1 MFLQFFLLILGFILL
16 IKGADFLVDGAA
28 GLATRLGI
36 PDLIIG
42 LTIVAMGTSAP
53 EAAVSMTASYSGN
66 PDVTV
71 GNIVG
76 SNILNT
82 FIILGVAAVMT
93 SMVVQKSTIRYEI
106 PYMFLCSVVLLLL
119 GLDGKISLL
128 DGVLL
133 WLLFIVY
140 LVYLFFCA
148 KQGKEEAGKN
158 ETGQKKVIQNE
169 AIQNEV
175 VQGESAQDSGKKRK
189 IVLELLMI
197 AGGLVILIAGS
208 KLAVSAASSLARYI
222 GISERVIGLT
232 IVALGTSLPELFTSV
247 IAARKGNADIAVGNI
262 VGSNI
267 FNVLF
272 VIGTTSLFSVVPFQE
287 KFVMDSVVM
296 VFSCIVLFLFVRRKQ
311 KLDRVTGVFFLIC
324 YAGYL
329 FYLFG

>member
-1 MFLQFFLLILGFILL
+1 MIFNLFILVLGFVML

-28 GLATRLGI
+28 GLAARLGI

-53 EAAVSMTASYSGN
+53 EAAVSMTASYYGN
-66 PDVTV
+66 PDVTI

-82 FIILGVAAVMT
+82 FIILGVAAVIT
-93 SMVVQKSTIRYEI
+93 SMAVQRSTIRYEI
-106 PYMFLCSVVLLLL
+106 PFMFLCSVMLLLL
-119 GLDGKISLL
+119 GMDGKITRL
-128 DGVLL
+128 DSVLL
-133 WLLFIVY
+133 WILFIAY
-140 LVYLFFCA
+140 LVYLFYCA
-148 KQGKEEAGKN
+148 KQGKEKSGQDEAEQWEVMQDG
-158 ETGQKKVIQNE
+158 

-175 VQGESAQDSGKKRK
+175 KQDESTQNSGKQRK

-197 AGGLVILIAGS
+197 AGGLIVLIVGS
-208 KLAVSAASSLARYI
+208 KLSVSAASNLARYI
-222 GISERVIGLT
+222 GITERVIGLT

-267 FNVLF
+267 FNILF
-272 VIGTTSLFSVVPFQE
+272 VIGTTSLFSIVPFQE
-287 KFVMDSVVM
+287 KFVIDSIVM
-296 VFSCIVLFLFVRRKQ
+296 VFSCIVLFLFVWRKQ
-311 KLDRVTGVFFLIC
+311 KLDRVTGVIFLIC

-329 FYLFG
+329 FYLLG

>member
-1 MFLQFFLLILGFILL
+1 MFLQFLLLILGFALL
-16 IKGADFLVDGAA
+16 IKGADYLVDGAA
-28 GLATRLGI
+28 GLAARLGI

-66 PDVTV
+66 PDVAV

-148 KQGKEEAGKN
+148 KRGKEEPGKD
-158 ETGQKKVIQNE
+158 ET
-169 AIQNEV
+169 
-175 VQGESAQDSGKKRK
+175 AQDSGKKRK

-287 KFVMDSVVM
+287 KFVMDNIVM
-296 VFSCIVLFLFVRRKQ
+296 VFSCIVLFLFVWRKQ

-329 FYLFG
+329 LYLLG

>member
-1 MFLQFFLLILGFILL
+1 
-16 IKGADFLVDGAA
+16 
-28 GLATRLGI
+28 
-36 PDLIIG
+36 
-42 LTIVAMGTSAP
+42 
-53 EAAVSMTASYSGN
+53 
-66 PDVTV
+66 
-71 GNIVG
+71 
-76 SNILNT
+76 
-82 FIILGVAAVMT
+82 
-93 SMVVQKSTIRYEI
+93 
-106 PYMFLCSVVLLLL
+106 MFLCSVVLLLL
-119 GLDGKISLL
+119 GLDGKITLL

-148 KQGKEEAGKN
+148 KRGKEEPGKD
-158 ETGQKKVIQNE
+158 ET
-169 AIQNEV
+169 
-175 VQGESAQDSGKKRK
+175 AQDSGKKRK

-296 VFSCIVLFLFVRRKQ
+296 VFSCIVLFLFVWKKQ

>member
-1 MFLQFFLLILGFILL
+1 MFLQFLLLILGFALL
-16 IKGADFLVDGAA
+16 IKGADYLVDGAA
-28 GLATRLGI
+28 ELAARLGI

-66 PDVTV
+66 PDVAV

-133 WLLFIVY
+133 WLLFVVY

-148 KQGKEEAGKN
+148 KRGKEESEKD
-158 ETGQKKVIQNE
+158 ET
-169 AIQNEV
+169 
-175 VQGESAQDSGKKRK
+175 AQDSGKKRK

-329 FYLFG
+329 LYLLG